1 MDLSYQVL
9 KDRQR
14 EIRETLPDSL
24 GLRVHRAL
32 SWLNRAE
39 RERDDQDAR
48 FIFLWIAF
56 NAAYANELNDT
67 WDLSERQ
74 LQSNFIG
81 RLVEYDVE
89 KLLYK
94 TLWEEFPKSIRVL
107 IDNEYVYEPFWN
119 YHRGNITED
128 EWRRRF
134 ERSKKE
140 AQAALGGM
148 DAAKVLIIVFERL
161 YVLRNQLIHGGATW
175 NSSVN
180 RDQIRDGANILEKLV
195 PIIIHI
201 MLESSDKLWGDPAYP
216 VIAH

>member
-1 MDLSYQVL
+1 MNFSYQAL